1 MKNFGVLLIFLT
13 FLTGSCSSSYIEPP
27 TPKPVAS
34 DDEKEPEVPVV
45 SEKRGMGLS
54 TNTSTGVWWKN
65 IVNVKAHWY
74 YTWGTSIPTDKEA
87 DMPLNSEFV
96 PMFWGAGSVNDA
108 TIARVKQLKEEGKAK
123 YVLGFNEPD
132 LAAEANMTVE
142 QALALWPRLEEIGL
156 PLVSPVTSY
165 PSLTEGSWFV
175 RFMDGAEARGL
186 RVDHIAVHLYVGNDP
201 NTYINALKA
210 VYAKYQKPIWI
221 TEFAVRDDNTGG
233 DLSKN
238 RYSPI
243 DILSFMQR
251 LLPELEKLDFVYRY
265 TWFHPSPTMAGL
277 YPCALFDANGKLTI
291 LGEYYRSISP
301 NTNIIPAR

>member
-1 MKNFGVLLIFLT
+1 MLFR
-13 FLTGSCSSSYIEPP
+13 S
-27 TPKPVAS
+27 
-34 DDEKEPEVPVV
+34 
-45 SEKRGMGLS
+45 
-54 TNTSTGVWWKN
+54 
-65 IVNVKAHWY
+65 
-74 YTWGTSIPTDKEA
+74 
-87 DMPLNSEFV
+87 
-96 PMFWGAGSVNDA
+96 
-108 TIARVKQLKEEGKAK
+108 
-123 YVLGFNEPD
+123 
-132 LAAEANMTVE
+132 
-142 QALALWPRLEEIGL
+142 
-156 PLVSPVTSY
+156 
-165 PSLTEGSWFV
+165 
-175 RFMDGAEARGL
+175 
-186 RVDHIAVHLYVGNDP
+186 HIAVHLYVGNDP